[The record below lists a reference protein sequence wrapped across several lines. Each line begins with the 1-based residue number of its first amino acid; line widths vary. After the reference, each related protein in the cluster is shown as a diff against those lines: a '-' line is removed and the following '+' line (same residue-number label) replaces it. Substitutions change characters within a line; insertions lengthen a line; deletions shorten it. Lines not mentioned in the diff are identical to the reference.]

1 MSKSKKWLLSAIL
14 LSFFTMNVTAQA
26 PKREFRSAWIAT
38 VANIDWPKTKANSTS
53 AIATQKSEL
62 IAYLDKMEEM
72 NMTTVCFQVRSM
84 CDAMYKSS
92 YEPWS
97 SYLTGTRGKDP
108 GWDPLQFCVEECHKR
123 GIEVY
128 AWVNP
133 YRWASSGSL
142 STWNT
147 DFDTQVKNNDWLI
160 TNGTFTVLNPG
171 LTETR
176 DHIVKVCKEIIS
188 NYSVEGLIFDDY
200 FYPTGGTAEDSSA
213 PDYDLWKNS
222 GTSLSIADW
231 RRENV
236 DKMVTD
242 VYNMVQDVRPEVRFG
257 IAPPGTAGASAS
269 QYGLS
274 IWSGGYDTQYSSLY
288 SDPLSWMNKHILDF
302 VSPQIYWHND
312 HSMAPFGKIANW
324 WYGLASHFDNCH
336 CNISINVYDLVQA
349 MGYQE
354 DLGNTQEHWDE
365 HVNQIKQSRTFAAN
379 NGVDAFGS
387 NFYSIQYLC
396 GTYDEHGT
404 YLRDNCFQTKSL
416 VPVVDWKSAP
426 TYDAVENLKNSDGT
440 LSWDAVTDGL
450 STIRYTV
457 YAIPTSVSTESAST
471 TDGFKVQYLQGTT
484 YDANYVL
491 DSDKRSG
498 YWYAVCVYDGYGN
511 EHSASIIGYSDDDVV
526 EPTTLTD
533 DGTYSDKENIELKNL
548 WMLSVRSGFENI
560 TFSDGSNGS
569 FNRSMVASGDYVYI
583 SGRTANSSSAS
594 AYLEKYNGITGEYVG
609 RITLGSE
616 ASVTYYPCNN
626 VIKDSNGNIC
636 ISNLT
641 MINYGPI
648 VIHKVNLE
656 TGALTQVASITSTK
670 QPKGRFDHV
679 SIVGDVT
686 TGNFTVLGVAAN
698 TADVLR
704 WKFVN
709 GSYTEE
715 MATIS
720 AFYPTSA
727 TTFGIAPQ
735 IIPVSEDDIFI
746 DGGNTA
752 LTRYTFSTKTC
763 IGSFLANTALSPTS
777 YYNNGGTIFSLGDKS
792 IIVYAYNDV
801 TSSSANNFN
810 VVATTNELTFPDMSQ
825 LWTVP
830 QYGLGSVDSGTYQ
843 AIADYVKVKDGKVRF
858 YVFVPGNGLSAYE
871 ITDKNVSG
879 ISRPEVEMSVDA
891 TIEYYNLQGVKVC
904 GDNLTPGLYIQRQG
918 NKASKVLVK

>member
-1 MSKSKKWLLSAIL
+1 MTKTYKCLFSVLLLSLLAI
-14 LSFFTMNVTAQA
+14 NVTAQA

-53 AIATQKSEL
+53 AISTQKSEL

-108 GWDPLQFCVEECHKR
+108 GWDPLEFCVSECHKR
-123 GIEVY
+123 GMEVY

-147 DFDTQVKNNDWLI
+147 DFDAQVKDNDWLI

-171 LTETR
+171 LAETR
-176 DHIVKVCKEIIS
+176 DHIVKVCKEIIT

-213 PDYDLWKNS
+213 PDYDLWKSS
-222 GTSLSIADW
+222 GTSLSIANW

-242 VYNMVQDVRPEVRFG
+242 VYNMVQEVRPEVRFG

-269 QYGLS
+269 KYGLS
-274 IWSGGYDTQYSSLY
+274 IWPGGYDTQYSSLY

-324 WYGLASHFDNCH
+324 WYGLAAHFGNCH
-336 CNISINVYDLVQA
+336 CNISVNVYDLAQA

-365 HVNQIKQSRTFAAN
+365 HVNLIKQSRTFASD

-396 GTYDEHGT
+396 NTYDEHGT

-416 VPVVDWKSAP
+416 VPVVDWKNAP
-426 TYDAVENLKNSDGT
+426 TYDAVENLVYNNGA
-440 LSWDAVTDGL
+440 LSWTAVTDGL

-457 YAIPTSVSTESAST
+457 YAVPKGVSIESART
-471 TDGFKVQYLQGTT
+471 TDGFKVQYLQGIT
-484 YDANYVL
+484 YDANFAL
-491 DSDKRSG
+491 DAEKKSG
-498 YWYAVCVYDGYGN
+498 YWYAVCVYDGYGY
-511 EHSASIIGYSDDDVV
+511 EHAATIIGYSEDDVE
-526 EPTTLTD
+526 EPKILTD
-533 DGTYSDKENIELKNL
+533 DGVYSDKENIELNNL
-548 WMLSVRSGFENI
+548 WMLSVRSEFDNI
-560 TFSDGSNGS
+560 SFPEGSNGS
-569 FNRSMVASGDYVYI
+569 FNRSMIASGDYVYI
-583 SGRTANSSSAS
+583 SGRTANSSSAT
-594 AYLEKYNGITGEYVG
+594 AYLDKYNGITGEYVG
-609 RITLGSE
+609 RITLDRV

-626 VIKDSNGNIC
+626 LIKDSKGNIC

-641 MINYGPI
+641 MISSGPI
-648 VIHKVNLE
+648 VIHKVDLE
-656 TGALTQVASITSTK
+656 TGALTQIASITSTK

-679 SIVGDVT
+679 SVIGDVT
-686 TGNFTVLGVAAN
+686 AGNFTVFGVATN
-698 TADVLR
+698 TANVSR
-704 WKFVN
+704 WTFVN
-709 GSYTEE
+709 GSCTEE
-715 MATIS
+715 MTTVS
-720 AFYPTSA
+720 QFYPTSA
-727 TTFGIAPQ
+727 TNFGLAPRV
-735 IIPVSEDDIFI
+735 IPISEDDIFI

-752 LTRYTFSTKTC
+752 LTRYTFSTGSRT
-763 IGSFLANTALSPTS
+763 GSFLANTAMAPVAN
-777 YYNNGGTIFSLGDKS
+777 YNNGGTFFPLGEKY
-792 IIVYAYNDV
+792 IMVYAYNDA
-801 TSSSANNFN
+801 SSYPANNFN
-810 VVATTNELTFPDMSQ
+810 VVATTDELTFSAMSQ
-825 LWTVP
+825 LWAVP
-830 QYGLGSVDSGTYQ
+830 QYGLGNVDSGTCQ
-843 AIADYVKVKDGKVRF
+843 ASADYVTVEEGKVRF
-858 YVFVPGNGLSAYE
+858 YVYVPGNGISAYQ
-871 ITDKNVSG
+871 IIDKTVSG
-879 ISRPEVEMSVDA
+879 IENVNGSIPLAPVD
-891 TIEYYNLQGVKVC
+891 YYNLQGVRIE
-904 GDNLTPGLYIQRQG
+904 GDNLTPGLYIRRQG
-918 NKASKVLVK
+918 DKATKILVK